1 MYFFIDDK
9 TDMDYDKILSVDLE
23 FVQMLSF

>member
-9 TDMDYDKILSVDLE
+9 MDMDYDKILSVDLE